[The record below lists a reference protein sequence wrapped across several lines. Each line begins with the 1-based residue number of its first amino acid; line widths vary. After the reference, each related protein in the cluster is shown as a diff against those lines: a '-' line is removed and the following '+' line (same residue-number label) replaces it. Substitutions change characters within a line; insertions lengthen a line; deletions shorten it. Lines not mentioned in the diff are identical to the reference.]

1 MKYLLLLL
9 LLFSCAHSF
18 HQEGSDFSLN
28 PQAKVGTPI
37 RGIGSQTV
45 ILGFATNTDYVDE
58 AMKDLE
64 GKCSGVISPV
74 STQFYTDLGFLHWTN
89 HVVLDGTCL
98 R

>member
-1 MKYLLLLL
+1 MKYLFLF

-28 PQAKVGTPI
+28 PKAKSGTPI

-45 ILGFATNTDYVDE
+45 VLGFAFNTDYVE
-58 AMKDLE
+58 AARRDLE
-64 GKCSGVISPV
+64 SKCSGTISPV

-89 HVVLDGTCL
+89 HVVLDGNCL
-98 R
+98 K